1 MIELSLSIIFTICL
15 FLFFKEFDRRKVDT
29 LEAITFNY
37 LSAGL
42 LSIAFG
48 SSGYSYENTLYSD
61 WFVPTVFLGIFF
73 IIMFN
78 IMALTTQKLGVTI
91 GSLASK
97 MSLIIPVVF
106 ALLFQG
112 DSWTVLKSIGIV
124 VALLS
129 VYLTVKKDEEKNG
142 PIYLA
147 ILLFVGA
154 GLLDTV
160 LSHIQFKYLDSQA
173 AKDYFTSTVFL
184 VAFCVG
190 FLMLII
196 KKQKF
201 KIRNIIFGLSLGI
214 PNYFSILFVLKSLNK
229 MDSSLVFPILNIG
242 VVVLSAI
249 IGWGYYKEQL
259 SKLNWLG
266 VVLAISSI
274 CILIYS

>member
-1 MIELSLSIIFTICL
+1 MIELTLSILFTICL

-48 SSGYSYENTLYSD
+48 SSGYSLESTLYTD
-61 WFVPTVFLGIFF
+61 WFIPTVFLGIFF
-73 IIMFN
+73 IVMFN

-97 MSLIIPVVF
+97 MSLIIPVIF

-112 DSWTVLKSIGIV
+112 DSWTALKTIGIV
-124 VALLS
+124 IALLS
-129 VYLTVKKDEEKNG
+129 VYLTVKKNEEKNG

-173 AKDYFTSTVFL
+173 LKDYFTTTVFL

-201 KIRNIIFGLSLGI
+201 KIRNIVFGLSLGI
-214 PNYFSILFVLKSLNK
+214 PNYLSILFVLKSLNK

-242 VVVLSAI
+242 VVVLSALV
-249 IGWGYYKEQL
+249 GWGYYKEQL

-266 VVLAISSI
+266 VILAIVSI